1 MPAMIQE
8 IEIRAKLVALEGGEL
23 PLWHFRDW
31 IERASFNMHRDSSD
45 AAMDLVGNIGLL
57 FADYD
62 LRIISEKSL
71 REQLLALLYPALLH
85 HVVVS
90 EYNSNV
96 SRVSV
101 TPVHWVSGSQWSQRA
116 QVAVALQPL

>member
-71 REQLLALLYPALLH
+71 REQLLALLH